1 MTASPYGPAA
11 RRRRTVRTT
20 VRTTARTAVRIA
32 VRRFVLLA
40 LAAVL
45 VPFVGAGAPAFAAT
59 GAAAVLAQSGGV
71 AVLVP
76 SGDVRAASAQ
86 LVREI
91 EDFNR
96 QEAEIAQQAKAVVA
110 EAEQITKDA
119 AALRNDTAAFEA
131 KATAAKQ
138 KAGSFGTRAAALAS
152 RIDAHNNKPHTFQL
166 PAQAAAS
173 SAYDAEAS
181 ELRSEQAQLQA
192 EKGSLE
198 SEQSQLGQE
207 ESKLG
212 SRQSQLSAAAKAQEA
227 KAKEL
232 QAKEQQLQPRAQQLL
247 QQMAQATQSLADN
260 PPDPAAAMDQGGD
273 AAAPPQHRAQ
283 APSQRQ
289 NQSENQGQSQSQSR
303 RRGVDTVDTSD
314 AAGTADSPYQQPRT
328 SALKAYAKQAG
339 TTVDMRPGTAYLL
352 PEAVGQLPAAQAAQL
367 GSPSIAYDG
376 LVRKPDGNYTAL
388 QVQMP
393 GAAAAPALEVFKTAM
408 NRRGKLVAYK
418 AGVKLVIDEIKT
430 VQPAPEPP
438 DTGPGSPSPSPS
450 GKAACLTQPR
460 GRPSGSGWILNTE
473 QSVPSRNRTAG
484 PSPSGTR
491 APAPATRAGKA
502 EACLTNPLVKG
513 DEAAGDITGWEDA
526 NAQSP
531 GGGLARCH
539 LIANVL
545 GGRGSHKEDWI
556 NLVPCYQLGLNIK
569 GISMRMFEARVQKE
583 VNALSADGNAAVYY
597 VVTPLYRDDSSTIP
611 WGASMSATVQLPDGT
626 SLPVF
631 NEQTLLN
638 IPENGGPGLG
648 N

>member
-1 MTASPYGPAA
+1 M
-11 RRRRTVRTT
+11 TVRT
-20 VRTTARTAVRIA
+20 A

-45 VPFVGAGAPAFAAT
+45 VPVVGAGAPAFAAT

-76 SGDVRAASAQ
+76 SGDVAAASAQ
-86 LVREI
+86 LIREV

-96 QEAEIAQQAKAVVA
+96 QEAEIAQQEKAVVA

-119 AALRNDTAAFEA
+119 AALRNDTAAFET
-131 KATAAKQ
+131 KAAAAKQ

-181 ELRSEQAQLQA
+181 ELRTEQAQLQA

-198 SEQSQLGQE
+198 NEQSQLGQE
-207 ESKLG
+207 ESKLS

-273 AAAPPQHRAQ
+273 AAAPPQHRTR
-283 APSQRQ
+283 APSQSQ
-289 NQSENQGQSQSQSR
+289 NQNQNQNQGQSQNQSQSR
-303 RRGVDTVDTSD
+303 RRGVDTVDTAD

-393 GAAAAPALEVFKTAM
+393 GAAAAPALEVFRTAM
-408 NRRGKLVAYK
+408 DRRGRLVAYK

-438 DTGPGSPSPSPS
+438 ETGPGSPSPSPS

-473 QSVPSRNRTAG
+473 QPVPSRNRTAG
-484 PSPSGTR
+484 PSPSGSR

-513 DEAAGDITGWEDA
+513 DEAGGDITGWEDA

-556 NLVPCYQLGLNIK
+556 NLVPCYQLGMNIK

-583 VNALSADGNAAVYY
+583 VNALSADGDAAVYY
-597 VVTPLYRDDSSTIP
+597 VVTPLYRDDGSTIP
-611 WGASMSATVQLPDGT
+611 WGASMSATVQLPDGA
-626 SLPVF
+626 SWPVF

-638 IPENGGPGLG
+638 VPGDGGPSLG